1 VQEGRHCT
9 AHDRRI
15 LAESRGRC
23 GRVPGQM
30 WPRRV
35 ADCARINQRLRR
47 LVGKLLLWTKGL
59 LRETGLS
66 ADFIDAQRLPRE
78 EFPPDELTLPA
89 ELPPHAVRRQWPA
102 A

>member
-1 VQEGRHCT
+1 MAAALSPADAYGRSSG
-9 AHDRRI
+9 ADG
-15 LAESRGRC
+15 AESWGRC
-23 GRVPGQM
+23 GRVG
-30 WPRRV
+30 WPMCT
-35 ADCARINQRLRR
+35 DQWLRR

-78 EFPPDELTLPA
+78 EFPPDVLTLPP

>member
-1 VQEGRHCT
+1 MG
-9 AHDRRI
+9 
-15 LAESRGRC
+15 G
-23 GRVPGQM
+23 VPGQM
-30 WPRRV
+30 WPNPGADV
-35 ADCARINQRLRR
+35 AASGGRCARINRWLRR

-78 EFPPDELTLPA
+78 EFPPDVLTLPA
-89 ELPPHAVRRQWPA
+89 ELPPHAVRRHWPA

>member
-1 VQEGRHCT
+1 MEHGRC
-9 AHDRRI
+9 I
-15 LAESRGRC
+15 SAESRRRC
-23 GRVPGQM
+23 GRVG
-30 WPRRV
+30 V
-35 ADCARINQRLRR
+35 ADCARTNRWLRR

-78 EFPPDELTLPA
+78 EFPPDVLTLPA

>member
-1 VQEGRHCT
+1 MAASGGR
-9 AHDRRI
+9 
-15 LAESRGRC
+15 
-23 GRVPGQM
+23 
-30 WPRRV
+30 
-35 ADCARINQRLRR
+35 CARINQRLRR

-78 EFPPDELTLPA
+78 EFTPDVLMLPA